1 MPYVQYEGDSLA
13 LLLEPM
19 CSKLER
25 SLQAFKQWTVL
36 SNSPSYVRGFPF
48 YTSRWTPRFTYFYRD
63 ILVCRG
69 SFVFVSRWVPLGRSG
84 VERLCLVG
92 FLGRRVVK
100 LMSHLGKPEWLRCSV
115 GARRSSSPL
124 SVRMGA
130 SVRIGAARPSPR
142 ASCPRTTR
150 PLRGALTRSGDL
162 ALSRSLSYWSG
173 VRGSHHYGMRDGAR

>member
-1 MPYVQYEGDSLA
+1 MPYVQYEGDSLT

-69 SFVFVSRWVPLGRSG
+69 SFVFVSRRVPLGRSG

-100 LMSHLGKPEWLRCSV
+100 LLSRPRSV
-115 GARRSSSPL
+115 GVACPLKWSLGGRLLSCPFVPAPL
-124 SVRMGA
+124 SV
-130 SVRIGAARPSPR
+130 VLPR
-142 ASCPRTTR
+142 VLPCVAF
-150 PLRGALTRSGDL
+150 A
-162 ALSRSLSYWSG
+162 
-173 VRGSHHYGMRDGAR
+173 